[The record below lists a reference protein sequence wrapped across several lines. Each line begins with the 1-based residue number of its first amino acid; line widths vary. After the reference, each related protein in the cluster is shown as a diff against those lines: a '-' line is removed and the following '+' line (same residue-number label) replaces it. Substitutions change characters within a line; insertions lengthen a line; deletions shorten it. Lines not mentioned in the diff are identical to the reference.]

1 MSNLRAIKDK
11 IRSVGKTHQVTKAM
25 EAVSGVKMRK
35 AQIAALTARPYALA
49 AFRILA
55 RVSSSID
62 LSRHPFM
69 RARTPEKGLPAQ
81 AGKARVLAVVITSD
95 KGLAGGLNSSL
106 LKRVVTALEERGV
119 SRENTGILAIG
130 RKGEDYFA
138 RRGYILEEKIPT
150 IGDESLTTDFGGIV
164 ELVSNL
170 FARNEYDE
178 CILVYTNFRSTFEQ
192 EPVVRTLLPLSVEGI
207 EEMIKGITPEKGKF
221 AESKETT
228 EKLTHSADY
237 LFEPSPEAVL
247 ETLLPRLIAVELHH
261 AFLESKASEHS
272 ARMVAMRN
280 ASDKANEVEF
290 LLTREYNKA
299 RQSAITREMSE
310 IIGGI
315 EAMK

>member
-69 RARTPEKGLPAQ
+69 CARTPE

-106 LKRVVTALEERGV
+106 LKRAVSALDERGV

-221 AESKETT
+221 TESKETT

-247 ETLLPRLIAVELHH
+247 ETLLPRLISVELHH
-261 AFLESKASEHS
+261 AFLEAKASEHS

-290 LLTREYNKA
+290 FLTREYNKA